1 MPNETPHLPQET
13 HESLLRHGES
23 KGLRLQAFEVAF
35 RPKKKNNE
43 PFFLTV
49 AFIMSILGL
58 LTLAK
63 GL

>member
-1 MPNETPHLPQET
+1 MPSESANMPHET

-23 KGLRLQAFEVAF
+23 RGLRLQAYEVAF

-58 LTLAK
+58 LILAK
-63 GL
+63 GT

>member
-1 MPNETPHLPQET
+1 MPSESAHMPQET

-23 KGLRLQAFEVAF
+23 RGLRLQAYEVAF

-58 LTLAK
+58 LILAK
-63 GL
+63 GI